1 MKDPEWIKYKV
12 GTVNARY
19 CQPFSTVRHI
29 AHIED
34 AIRIMEDG
42 LIRSSLVWDES
53 RLRNSRTC
61 VSWVSPNSWG
71 HGSIYGNVNFEFD
84 WNTLV
89 SGKKL
94 YWVEAIT
101 TYHPHA
107 YRILVSDQNY
117 ESWDELVP
125 YPYDVKERK
134 GPIYWDGKT
143 WYRNACYTGEL
154 LIDRDLPLHECR
166 EIRFMD
172 HHPRICKKDS
182 GNCEHIKLSNYDAGA
197 IVLANLIGR
206 RIGNVRL
213 RRLFLTENK
222 DDLAPDI
229 RATVSHL
236 KEILKPNDNAKPL
249 ILSEEDATVILRA
262 ALTAYGE
269 GDENAALSLS
279 DLIESGHMWDGIF
292 KNVLSEYFGLSAD
305 KFENRRHLR
314 GRREVLS

>member
-12 GTVNARY
+12 GTVNTRY
-19 CQPFSTVRHI
+19 CQPFSAVRHI

-53 RLRNSRTC
+53 RLKNSRTC

-71 HGSIYGNVNFEFD
+71 HGSIYGNVSFEFD
-84 WNTLV
+84 WNTLG

-143 WYRNACYTGEL
+143 WYRNARYIGEL

-166 EIRFMD
+166 EIRFMY
-172 HHPRICKKDS
+172 HNPRICKKNGS
-182 GNCEHIKLSNYDAGA
+182 ICKHIKLSNHEAGA

-206 RIGNVRL
+206 RTGNVRQ
-213 RRLFLTENK
+213 LFLTENN
-222 DDLAPDI
+222 DDLAPDM
-229 RATVSHL
+229 RATVCCL
-236 KEILKPNDNAKPL
+236 KLILKPNDKAKAV
-249 ILSEEDATVILRA
+249 IFSEEDATVIFRA

-269 GDENAALSLS
+269 DDRNAACRLS
-279 DLIESGHMWDGIF
+279 DLIGPGDMWDDIF
-292 KNVLSEYFGLSAD
+292 KNVLSKYFGLSAE

-314 GRREVLS
+314 GR